1 MGWWK
6 SLWYS
11 TQGYPPKKCMVD
23 IKDQSEFARKQT
35 YADEATQARFI
46 QDIYLKKSAFSY
58 FHIRL
63 AAKYPRPIRSC
74 TSNMEAQL
82 RAKTTG
88 QLRGFGVLRC
98 KMGDQHRLFFDMFE
112 DVRNIGSCTV
122 LQVTTL
128 NFMIKPWL
136 AWAIILEATP
146 IQHNWEQSKNKR
158 VYWSV
163 VLYKAPSRGPCLW
176 KPVASERAAILRLG
190 MDTGWFLKP
199 PKSRVISP
207 PVIQHRTGK
216 TPVFWRF

>member
-1 MGWWK
+1 MSFCRVRCVQITYSTYLLTILEMSESFSDTCLTHLLHLLYTYVCLRLGNYIVTTKWTNHFFRGNKRRRPMGWWK

-98 KMGDQHRLFFDMFE
+98 KMGDQHRLFLICLRMLE
-112 DVRNIGSCTV
+112 TLV
-122 LQVTTL
+122 LVQ
-128 NFMIKPWL
+128 FF
-136 AWAIILEATP
+136 
-146 IQHNWEQSKNKR
+146 R
-158 VYWSV
+158 
-163 VLYKAPSRGPCLW
+163 
-176 KPVASERAAILRLG
+176 
-190 MDTGWFLKP
+190 
-199 PKSRVISP
+199 
-207 PVIQHRTGK
+207 
-216 TPVFWRF
+216 